1 MLVCDQIR
9 SKYPNKKIYIW
20 TGYTYEELYRDIHS
34 PKMERILDGT
44 YADYLIDGRFI
55 EAEKDTTLFM
65 RGSRNQRI
73 IELPKNPK

>member
-1 MLVCDQIR
+1 
-9 SKYPNKKIYIW
+9 
-20 TGYTYEELYRDIHS
+20 
-34 PKMERILDGT
+34 MERILDGT

>member
-1 MLVCDQIR
+1 M
-9 SKYPNKKIYIW
+9 N
-20 TGYTYEELYRDIHS
+20 S